1 VAFNPRT
8 FFWLLRRSVVATFD
22 DGCLGIA
29 KGAAY
34 SALLSFFPVLAS
46 AAAIL
51 VEMRAE
57 LVSRIIQRALSEIV
71 PPDSVDLVVEQFR
84 ATGSRPLAL
93 LIVAGLISV
102 WAASGV
108 IKSLMEGF
116 QAAYRVP
123 RNRGFVRQNAV
134 AIALVLLSAAPLICA
149 TLLVVF
155 GNQAQRV
162 VLNWLKV
169 DPVLNPLA
177 PTWQWLSRMA
187 RYAVAFVTTVVD
199 AGVLYYVGP
208 YRRQRWRYVWPGATL
223 ATVLWLLATSGFAWY
238 VRHIAHYNLMYGSVG
253 AGIALLVWMYLTSV
267 IALAGCEFNA
277 EYERS
282 VVLHYRGTS
291 RRSRSAAAAP
301 PESEA
306 RTVRSSRR
314 IWMER
319 MSATTSGWR
328 ALAAAVSERM
338 ARKFSSNSRPASRC
352 GPRRWPR
359 SRSQSPAERRC
370 RRTRCHGAAG

>member
-1 VAFNPRT
+1 MLNPRT

-22 DGCLGIA
+22 DGCFGIA

-51 VEMRAE
+51 VETRAQF
-57 LVSRIIQRALSEIV
+57 VSRILERVLSQIV
-71 PPDSVDLVVEQFR
+71 PPGTEELVVEQFR
-84 ATGSRPLAL
+84 STASRPLML
-93 LIVAGLISV
+93 LMVAGVISV

-108 IKSLMEGF
+108 IKSLIEGF

-149 TLLVVF
+149 SLLILF
-155 GNQAQRV
+155 GNQAERA

-177 PTWQWLSRMA
+177 STWQWLSRMA
-187 RYAVAFVTTVVD
+187 RYAVAFVTTVMVT
-199 AGVLYYVGP
+199 AVLYYFGP
-208 YRRQRWRYVWPGATL
+208 YREQRWRYVWPGATL

-238 VRHIAHYNLMYGSVG
+238 VRHIWHYNVMYGSVG
-253 AGIALLVWMYLTSV
+253 AGIALLVWMYLISA
-267 IALAGCEFNA
+267 IALVGCEFNA

-282 VVLHYRGTS
+282 S
-291 RRSRSAAAAP
+291 
-301 PESEA
+301 
-306 RTVRSSRR
+306 
-314 IWMER
+314 
-319 MSATTSGWR
+319 
-328 ALAAAVSERM
+328 
-338 ARKFSSNSRPASRC
+338 
-352 GPRRWPR
+352 
-359 SRSQSPAERRC
+359 
-370 RRTRCHGAAG
+370 

>member
-1 VAFNPRT
+1 MVFNPRT
-8 FFWLLRRSVVATFD
+8 FFWLLRRSVIAAFD
-22 DGCLGIA
+22 DGCFGAA

-34 SALLSFFPVLAS
+34 SALLSFFPILAS

-51 VEMRAE
+51 VQMRAQF
-57 LVSRIIQRALSEIV
+57 VSRIVERILSEIV

-134 AIALVLLSAAPLICA
+134 AIALVLLSAVPLVCA

-155 GNQAQRV
+155 GNQAERV
-162 VLNWLKV
+162 VLNGLKV

-177 PTWQWLSRMA
+177 PTWEWLSRMA
-187 RYAVAFVTTVVD
+187 RYAVAVVTTVVVT
-199 AGVLYYVGP
+199 AVLYYFGP
-208 YRRQRWRYVWPGATL
+208 YRRQRWCYVWPGATL

-238 VRHIAHYNLMYGSVG
+238 VRHIAHYNVMYGSVG
-253 AGIALLVWMYLTSV
+253 AGIALLVWMYLTAV
-267 IALAGCEFNA
+267 IALVGCEFNA
-277 EYERS
+277 EYERT
-282 VVLHYRGTS
+282 GD
-291 RRSRSAAAAP
+291 
-301 PESEA
+301 
-306 RTVRSSRR
+306 
-314 IWMER
+314 
-319 MSATTSGWR
+319 
-328 ALAAAVSERM
+328 
-338 ARKFSSNSRPASRC
+338 
-352 GPRRWPR
+352 
-359 SRSQSPAERRC
+359 
-370 RRTRCHGAAG
+370 

>member
-1 VAFNPRT
+1 MALNPRT
-8 FFWLLRRSVVATFD
+8 VFWLLRRSVVATFD

-84 ATGSRPLAL
+84 TTGSRPLAL

-149 TLLVVF
+149 TLLIVF

-187 RYAVAFVTTVVD
+187 RYAVAFVSTVAVT
-199 AGVLYYVGP
+199 AVLYYFGP
-208 YRRQRWRYVWPGATL
+208 YRQQRWRCVWPGAML
-223 ATVLWLLATSGFAWY
+223 ATALWLLATSGFAWY

-253 AGIALLVWMYLTSV
+253 AGIALLVWMYLISV

-282 VVLHYRGTS
+282 AVL
-291 RRSRSAAAAP
+291 P
-301 PESEA
+301 
-306 RTVRSSRR
+306 
-314 IWMER
+314 
-319 MSATTSGWR
+319 
-328 ALAAAVSERM
+328 L
-338 ARKFSSNSRPASRC
+338 
-352 GPRRWPR
+352 PRHEP
-359 SRSQSPAERRC
+359 
-370 RRTRCHGAAG
+370 

>member
-1 VAFNPRT
+1 
-8 FFWLLRRSVVATFD
+8 
-22 DGCLGIA
+22 
-29 KGAAY
+29 
-34 SALLSFFPVLAS
+34 
-46 AAAIL
+46 
-51 VEMRAE
+51 
-57 LVSRIIQRALSEIV
+57 
-71 PPDSVDLVVEQFR
+71 
-84 ATGSRPLAL
+84 
-93 LIVAGLISV
+93 V

-108 IKSLMEGF
+108 IKSLIEGF

-134 AIALVLLSAAPLICA
+134 AIALVLLSAVPLVCA

-155 GNQAQRV
+155 GSQAERT

-238 VRHIAHYNLMYGSVG
+238 VRHIGHYNVMYGSVG
-253 AGIALLVWMYLTSV
+253 AGIALLVWMYLTSA
-267 IALAGCEFNA
+267 IALVGCEFNA

-282 VVLHYRGTS
+282 
-291 RRSRSAAAAP
+291 
-301 PESEA
+301 
-306 RTVRSSRR
+306 
-314 IWMER
+314 
-319 MSATTSGWR
+319 ATR
-328 ALAAAVSERM
+328 
-338 ARKFSSNSRPASRC
+338 
-352 GPRRWPR
+352 
-359 SRSQSPAERRC
+359 
-370 RRTRCHGAAG
+370 

>member
-1 VAFNPRT
+1 VLFNPRT
-8 FFWLLRRSVVATFD
+8 FFWLLRRSVIAAFD
-22 DGCLGIA
+22 DGCFGAA

-34 SALLSFFPVLAS
+34 SALLSFFPILAS

-51 VEMRAE
+51 VQMRAQF
-57 LVSRIIQRALSEIV
+57 VSRIVERTLSEIV

-134 AIALVLLSAAPLICA
+134 AIALVLLSAVPLVCA

-155 GNQAQRV
+155 GNQAERA
-162 VLNWLKV
+162 VLNGLKV

-177 PTWQWLSRMA
+177 PTWEWLSRMA
-187 RYAVAFVTTVVD
+187 RYAVAVVTTVVVTS
-199 AGVLYYVGP
+199 VLYYFGP
-208 YRRQRWRYVWPGATL
+208 YRRQRWCYVWPGATL

-238 VRHIAHYNLMYGSVG
+238 VRHIAHYNVMYGSVG
-253 AGIALLVWMYLTSV
+253 AGIALLVWMYLTAV
-267 IALAGCEFNA
+267 IALVGCEFNA
-277 EYERS
+277 EYERT
-282 VVLHYRGTS
+282 GD
-291 RRSRSAAAAP
+291 
-301 PESEA
+301 
-306 RTVRSSRR
+306 
-314 IWMER
+314 
-319 MSATTSGWR
+319 
-328 ALAAAVSERM
+328 
-338 ARKFSSNSRPASRC
+338 
-352 GPRRWPR
+352 
-359 SRSQSPAERRC
+359 
-370 RRTRCHGAAG
+370 